1 MRKSGHEIR
10 AEDRRAD
17 LRGCRG
23 WRCTG
28 PSHKLFNFFIRAL
41 NVDVPLIVGVASI
54 VKFITVGA
62 RGGLKQQ
69 QPLLL
74 LWIESVCYHLAIV
87 VLREELLLDGVW
99 VRDWRVL
106 YHYVTL
112 SRVCG

>member
-1 MRKSGHEIR
+1 MRKSRHEIR
-10 AEDRRAD
+10 AEGRRAD
-17 LRGCRG
+17 LRGCRS
-23 WRCTG
+23 WRSTG
-28 PSHKLFNFFIRAL
+28 PCHKLFNFFVRAL

-99 VRDWRVL
+99 VRNWRVL

-112 SRVCG
+112 IRVCG